1 MPICEVTRP
10 PASVDLA
17 EAPSVVPNPVL
28 DLEQLGRLALGEPKT
43 TNEILRLFDLEIDIL
58 LARIGS
64 EEPRSAAARAHT
76 LAVSAKA
83 VGAWD
88 LAAAATAFEHLAQ
101 APEPVALGAAT
112 RDLSRSATAV
122 QMEIES
128 LLSEPMKILA
138 S

>member
-1 MPICEVTRP
+1 MSICDVIRP
-10 PASVDLA
+10 PVSVDLA

-28 DLEQLGRLALGEPKT
+28 DREQLERFALGEPKT
-43 TNEILRLFDLEIDIL
+43 TNEVLRLFDLEIDIL

-88 LAAAATAFEHLAQ
+88 LAEAATAFERLAQ
-101 APEPVALGAAT
+101 TPEPVALGAAM
-112 RDLSRSATAV
+112 RNLSRSATAV
-122 QMEIES
+122 QVEIES
-128 LLSEPMKILA
+128 LLAEPMQILA

>member
-1 MPICEVTRP
+1 
-10 PASVDLA
+10 VDIHLV
-17 EAPSVVPNPVL
+17 EAPSTVPGQVL
-28 DLEQLGRLALGEPKT
+28 DREQLARFALDEPKT
-43 TNEILRLFDLEIDIL
+43 KREVLRLFDLEVDIL

-83 VGAWD
+83 VGAWE
-88 LAAAATAFEHLAQ
+88 LAEAATSFENLALT
-101 APEPVALGAAT
+101 PEPVALGAAT
-112 RDLSRSATAV
+112 RNLSRAATAV

-128 LLSEPMKILA
+128 LLSEPLPIIA